1 MFAVVKTGGKQYKV
15 SSNDVI
21 IVEKLP
27 GEAGSYI
34 TLTDVFMI
42 GDSDSSVIGTPTV
55 TGAKVIAEVIEQ
67 SKSDKVLIF
76 KKRRRHTYRRFK
88 GHRQERT
95 VLRVKEIQKA
105 S

>member
-21 IVEKLP
+21 IVEKLQ
-27 GEAGSYI
+27 GEAGSQI
-34 TLTDVFMI
+34 TLTDIFMI
-42 GDSDSSVIGTPTV
+42 GDSDSTIVGTPTV
-55 TGAKVIAEVIEQ
+55 AGAKVIAEVLEQ
-67 SKSDKVLIF
+67 SKGDKVLIF